1 MYCSHCKRELAL
13 RTFSKNKVGKRLKN
27 CKRCNKHRREITKK
41 WKEPFR
47 QNIKCFKCKKE
58 IWFGVLYKT
67 STGAN
72 THICIECSWFWNGVS
87 TIQNRI
93 NFVL

>member
-58 IWFGVLYKT
+58 IDPAQVKKRVICPYCGFRIIKKT
-67 STGAN
+67 RPETVKKVRAK
-72 THICIECSWFWNGVS
+72 
-87 TIQNRI
+87 
-93 NFVL
+93 